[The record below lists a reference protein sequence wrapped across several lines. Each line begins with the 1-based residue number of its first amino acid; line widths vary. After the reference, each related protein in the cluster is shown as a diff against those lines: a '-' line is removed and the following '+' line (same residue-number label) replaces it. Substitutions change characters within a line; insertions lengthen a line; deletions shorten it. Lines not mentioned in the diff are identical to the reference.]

1 MLSLKK
7 LLSNHFIFLRKVVIS
22 SMTIFLLL
30 FGVMPVKVN
39 KVYADENVKINP
51 FIWLMS
57 YFGVNIYTDA
67 VQINEAFDTAI
78 RLAYN
83 TYLASL
89 QPQQQ
94 VSIDEIIG
102 SIEWTPSQPNVLRV
116 TGTVFNA
123 LKGFAN
129 WIKSRSINENEVI
142 IGDYVTVNAGT
153 YFEYNANDCIML
165 GYFSYFSGGNYTY
178 VRSIINQSVRSVI
191 LKYGNSLVE
200 YNITLTNGKF
210 NNSSNSSQACGNPTS
225 NLFSNTY
232 DNVRFYYSNNTISLS
247 TDLYDFIITNSD
259 IPVIEMEGDK
269 PSDSVSSRLAY
280 RYTYGDLIGESAV
293 SLNDIF
299 ALPDQAVLDD
309 LIGAADPD
317 QDVEIDLTGSDLP
330 YNTAATLEDILSA
343 INNLVDSYVQDNSYA
358 ETIGKIIAQGIAI
371 DDELVDITY
380 PEALTWEVPDLISIP
395 AVYPIIYPDCPDLSA
410 CLISG
415 VQEVSNTMNGIIN
428 AHPDTGNYV
437 TAALYMGLVLL
448 ILGSTVL

>member
-94 VSIDEIIG
+94 VSIDAIID

-116 TGTVFNA
+116 TGTIFNA

-129 WIKSRSINENEVI
+129 WVSAKSLDNEPIILENFEVI
-142 IGDYVTVNAGT
+142 ENGYYTLQKNIPSLVY
-153 YFEYNANDCIML
+153 YN
-165 GYFSYFSGGNYTY
+165 SYALSTRDVRFVIIHLSNQYRLYGISDGNY
-178 VRSIINQSVRSVI
+178 SI
-191 LKYGNSLVE
+191 GWNSNE
-200 YNITLTNGKF
+200 PPLTADQ
-210 NNSSNSSQACGNPTS
+210 NSSSIGSG
-225 NLFSNTY
+225 
-232 DNVRFYYSNNTISLS
+232 YYSTYYGWSTSYSNPNN
-247 TDLYDFIITNSD
+247 
-259 IPVIEMEGDK
+259 IPIYEGDATK
-269 PSDSVSSRLAY
+269 TWSGNALY
-280 RYTYGDLIGESAV
+280 FTYGDGSVSGEAT
-293 SLNDIF
+293 LNDIF
-299 ALPDQAVLDD
+299 ALPEQAVLDD
-309 LIGAADPD
+309 LIGAADPS
-317 QDVEIDLTGSDLP
+317 QDVEIDLTDSDLP
-330 YNTAATLEDILSA
+330 YTTAATLEDILSA
-343 INNLVDSYVQDNSYA
+343 INNLVDSYVQDNSYP
-358 ETIGKIIAQGIAI
+358 ETIGKVISQGIAI
-371 DDELVDITY
+371 DDELIDVTY

-395 AVYPIIYPDCPDLSA
+395 AVYPIIYPDCPDLSS

>member
-57 YFGVNIYTDA
+57 YFGINIYTDA

-94 VSIDEIIG
+94 VSIDEIID
-102 SIEWTPSQPNVLRV
+102 SIEWTPSQPNVLRI
-116 TGTVFNA
+116 TGAVFNA
-123 LKGFAN
+123 LKGFSN
-129 WIKSRSINENEVI
+129 WISSKSINDEVVE
-142 IGDYVTVNAGT
+142 IGVFESDGSLY
-153 YFEYNANDCIML
+153 YFEPSIEYEIFADTDN
-165 GYFSYFSGGNYTY
+165 NYDWK
-178 VRSIINQSVRSVI
+178 
-191 LKYGNSLVE
+191 LK
-200 YNITLTNGKF
+200 K
-210 NNSSNSSQACGNPTS
+210 SNSSINYDVRVVIYGYPDGNPGYMHFDFYV
-225 NLFSNTY
+225 FSNVRGAGI
-232 DNVRFYYSNNTISLS
+232 NVSNGLNNLNYSTNNQ
-247 TDLYDFIITNSD
+247 YN
-259 IPVIEMEGDK
+259 
-269 PSDSVSSRLAY
+269 DSVYYGIGNTGLNNGASHPYTVDNRVYWFNSFNEYVNYGVNVEKAYDLAFGSS
-280 RYTYGDLIGESAV
+280 GEAT
-293 SLNDIF
+293 LNDIF

-317 QDVEIDLTGSDLP
+317 ADVEIDLTDSDLP
-330 YNTAATLEDILSA
+330 YTTAATLEDILSA

-358 ETIGKIIAQGIAI
+358 ETIGKVIAKGIAI

>member
-7 LLSNHFIFLRKVVIS
+7 LLSNHLIFLRKIVIS

-30 FGVMPVKVN
+30 FGVIPVKVN
-39 KVYADENVKINP
+39 KVYADENVNINP

-57 YFGVNIYTDA
+57 YFGINIYTDA

-102 SIEWTPSQPNVLRV
+102 NIEWIPSEPNVLRV
-116 TGTVFNA
+116 TGKVFNA

-129 WIKSRSINENEVI
+129 WINSRSIDNSSVI
-142 IGDYVTVNAGT
+142 IGDFEVVETGAYITNWTCDFTYADSGSNYDPKYQGYYIGIDNPNVRVLGISSGTSRQIYFIYDQIFKYNQRFVSGGSYPLSSPCPLTANTNARTTT
-153 YFEYNANDCIML
+153 YDNTQYYYYSLGNTYNANYDKYNEDIIFYDKFSDLTML
-165 GYFSYFSGGNYTY
+165 ETAIY
-178 VRSIINQSVRSVI
+178 
-191 LKYGNSLVE
+191 
-200 YNITLTNGKF
+200 
-210 NNSSNSSQACGNPTS
+210 
-225 NLFSNTY
+225 
-232 DNVRFYYSNNTISLS
+232 
-247 TDLYDFIITNSD
+247 
-259 IPVIEMEGDK
+259 
-269 PSDSVSSRLAY
+269 
-280 RYTYGDLIGESAV
+280 YTYGLGSSSGDIT
-293 SLNDIF
+293 LNDIF

-309 LIGAADPD
+309 LIGAADPN
-317 QDVEIDLTGSDLP
+317 QDIEIDLTGSDVS
-330 YNTAATLEDILSA
+330 YTTAATLEDILSA
-343 INNLVDSYVQDNSYA
+343 INNLVDTYVQDNSYA

-371 DDELVDITY
+371 DDELVDVTY

>member
-30 FGVMPVKVN
+30 FGIVPVKVN

-94 VSIDEIIG
+94 VSIDEIID
-102 SIEWTPSQPNVLRV
+102 SIEWTPTQPNVLRV

-129 WIKSRSINENEVI
+129 YINNISINNNPAQIGEFESSSSAYLMLDDYMPAFNLYSDKYFSFVSGSYVNEDVRTVYLYNGSYGYLFFVSKNTFRLI
-142 IGDYVTVNAGT
+142 EQSYSDIGTANGTYRTGSAYVYNGITYYVTNFSRASSSISTINDLVYKYEVNNL
-153 YFEYNANDCIML
+153 E
-165 GYFSYFSGGNYTY
+165 
-178 VRSIINQSVRSVI
+178 QSVNSN
-191 LKYGNSLVE
+191 GNKNIAIE
-200 YNITLTNGKF
+200 YTFG
-210 NNSSNSSQACGNPTS
+210 A
-225 NLFSNTY
+225 
-232 DNVRFYYSNNTISLS
+232 YSGS
-247 TDLYDFIITNSD
+247 
-259 IPVIEMEGDK
+259 GD
-269 PSDSVSSRLAY
+269 
-280 RYTYGDLIGESAV
+280 AV
-293 SLNDIF
+293 LNDIF
-299 ALPDQAVLDD
+299 ALPEQAVLDD
-309 LIGAADPD
+309 LIGAADPN
-317 QDVEIDLTGSDLP
+317 QDVEIDLTDSDLP
-330 YNTAATLEDILSA
+330 YTTAATLEDILSA
-343 INNLVDSYVQDNSYA
+343 INNLVDSYVQDNSYP

-371 DDELVDITY
+371 DDELIDITY
-380 PEALTWEVPDLISIP
+380 PEALTWEIPDLISIP

>member
-94 VSIDEIIG
+94 VSIDDIIG
-102 SIEWTPSQPNVLRV
+102 SIEWTPSQPNVLRI

-129 WIKSRSINENEVI
+129 WINSRSINDDPVVLEQFETVDTSTYI
-142 IGDYVTVNAGT
+142 QVPIGQN
-153 YFEYNANDCIML
+153 YFVSDIFTNQKIYISISTGNDI
-165 GYFSYFSGGNYTY
+165 
-178 VRSIINQSVRSVI
+178 R
-191 LKYGNSLVE
+191 LVYIE
-200 YNITLTNGKF
+200 WY
-210 NNSSNSSQACGNPTS
+210 S
-225 NLFSNTY
+225 
-232 DNVRFYYSNNTISLS
+232 SNNTMYRDVVAVSLNTFTFNVNRGNVGNYINATRVNTS
-247 TDLYDFIITNSD
+247 NNGYI
-259 IPVIEMEGDK
+259 
-269 PSDSVSSRLAY
+269 Y
-280 RYTYGDLIGESAV
+280 YTYDMSTETFRNTAIDFYDARGLFTSRDINYRNLVYSLAFGTLSEGGETI
-293 SLNDIF
+293 LNDIF
-299 ALPDQAVLDD
+299 ALPEQDVLDD

-330 YNTAATLEDILSA
+330 YTTAATLEDILSA

>member
-7 LLSNHFIFLRKVVIS
+7 LLSNHFIVLRKVVIS

-57 YFGVNIYTDA
+57 YFGINIYTDA
-67 VQINEAFDTAI
+67 IQINEAFDTAI

-94 VSIDEIIG
+94 VSIDDIIG
-102 SIEWTPSQPNVLRV
+102 SIEWTPSQPNVLRI

-123 LKGFAN
+123 LKGFSN
-129 WIKSRSINENEVI
+129 WVSSRSVNDEEIILEQFETLSGNYLLLDSYVPAFELIN
-142 IGDYVTVNAGT
+142 D
-153 YFEYNANDCIML
+153 L
-165 GYFSYFSGGNYTY
+165 YFSYDNSGNNVNQDVRVVTLMNGSKGYICFVSESKFSILYQRLDQIGTSSGNYTGSSSYILNNDTFYFYLYGVSDSSISSLNSLINVFEDNRLNTSNKNANVNKELAIEYTFGVSSGGN
-178 VRSIINQSVRSVI
+178 
-191 LKYGNSLVE
+191 E
-200 YNITLTNGKF
+200 
-210 NNSSNSSQACGNPTS
+210 
-225 NLFSNTY
+225 
-232 DNVRFYYSNNTISLS
+232 
-247 TDLYDFIITNSD
+247 
-259 IPVIEMEGDK
+259 
-269 PSDSVSSRLAY
+269 
-280 RYTYGDLIGESAV
+280 AV
-293 SLNDIF
+293 LNDIF
-299 ALPDQAVLDD
+299 ALPEQAVLDD
-309 LIGAADPD
+309 LIGAADPN
-317 QDVEIDLTGSDLP
+317 QDVVIDLTDSDLP
-330 YNTAATLEDILSA
+330 YTTAATLEDILSA

-358 ETIGKIIAQGIAI
+358 ETIGKVIAQGIAI